1 MYATGFAILL
11 AFRVY
16 LALYAIPARQSGVHF
31 LLEMI
36 ASLMLSLTV
45 ALLLQNFKNIRRN
58 TAVLPAVWVSV
69 VAIPLASI
77 AVVFL
82 VAFADGISA
91 PVQIFIICAMFGISA
106 FVFYLLDR
114 ISASHAARMEAA
126 LHEQEKNYYLEQC
139 RMMQESAE
147 QTKAARH
154 DMANHLAAIKGYVSE
169 NKTADL
175 GGYLDSLLG
184 GISAAKPYPK

>member
-1 MYATGFAILL
+1 MYATGFAVLL

-82 VAFADGISA
+82 VAFADGIAA
-91 PVQIFIICAMFGISA
+91 PVQIFIICVMFRISA

-114 ISASHAARMEAA
+114 ISASHAP
-126 LHEQEKNYYLEQC
+126 
-139 RMMQESAE
+139 
-147 QTKAARH
+147 
-154 DMANHLAAIKGYVSE
+154 G
-169 NKTADL
+169 
-175 GGYLDSLLG
+175 
-184 GISAAKPYPK
+184 